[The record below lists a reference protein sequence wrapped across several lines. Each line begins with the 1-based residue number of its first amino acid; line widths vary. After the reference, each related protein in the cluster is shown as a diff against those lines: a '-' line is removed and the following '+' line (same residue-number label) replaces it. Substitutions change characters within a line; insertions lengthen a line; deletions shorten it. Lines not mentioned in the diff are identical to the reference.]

1 MTPELQELAKK
12 GKVENNTAFHQRLK
26 KEKKKIRKSL
36 FENVLKMK
44 DVMETQMKMLWHSAM
59 PCFDLNGTTALE
71 DGDSALLKMCFW
83 KNVEIPCAAIFDK
96 YPTDHGLCCSFN
108 MQSANEIFHSGKFSE
123 TISKLQGPML

>member
-1 MTPELQELAKK
+1 
-12 GKVENNTAFHQRLK
+12 
-26 KEKKKIRKSL
+26 
-36 FENVLKMK
+36 
-44 DVMETQMKMLWHSAM
+44 METQMKMLWHSAM

-123 TISKLQGPML
+123 TISKLQNEEADLAFQNKTKLSWAKCYKTFYACNLRVFMKANIHKLVTNT